1 MPQERSAG
9 AIVFRR
15 GNNTEYLLL
24 HYETGHWE
32 FPRGN
37 IEKGETEHEAARRE
51 IREETGI
58 TDITFLDG
66 FKETSVWFFRR
77 EGKTIHKEAT
87 YFLAETTQDN
97 VTISHEHQDY
107 IWLSFEQAM
116 EKVTFKNAKEILQ
129 KAEAFLKKVK

>member
-87 YFLAETTQDN
+87 YFLAETKQDN